1 MTILPNFLMK
11 RASLTPER
19 IALEMEDR
27 TVTFSELYIN
37 SLTLGGKLVELG
49 VKRGDRISI
58 FMANSLEMV
67 ELLFALK
74 NIGAITVLHNLRLTS
89 AELSYQVEDASSRF
103 ILVDDEKVIGL
114 KERKEFKETQKIV
127 PFSEV
132 FQLGGSDFPLVEEFS
147 LEEVDTI
154 MYTSGTT
161 GFPKGVKQTYGN
173 HFWSATGSALNMGLH
188 EEDCWLLA
196 VPIFHISGLS
206 ILMRSVIYGMRVII
220 HSRFEAERVHQD
232 LMTRQVT
239 IVSVVTTMLSG
250 LLEQLGTNCYPQ
262 AFRCMLVGGGPVPKS
277 VLEECMRKSIP
288 VYQTYGMTET
298 CSQIVTLSPDFSM
311 TKLGSAGKPL
321 FPCQLKIMD
330 NGLEAGPMETGEIV
344 VKGPNVTIGY
354 YNWEESTVE
363 AIRNGWLYT
372 GDLGYVDEDGF
383 LFVVDRRSDLIIS
396 GGENVYPAEIEAVLV
411 SHPSINDAGVTG
423 MEDARWGQVPVAF
436 VVTNKVV
443 ELLEEELFT
452 FVRERL
458 AGYKVPKS
466 FYLVEHLPRN
476 ASNKLMRRELFKML
490 PDWEGRDEHSAD

>member
-11 RASLTPER
+11 RAALTPNR

-27 TVTFSELYIN
+27 SVTFFELYRN
-37 SLTLGGKLVELG
+37 SLNWAGKLVELG
-49 VKRGDRISI
+49 VKRGDRISL
-58 FMANSLEMV
+58 FMANSLELV

-89 AELSYQVEDASSRF
+89 KELFYQVEDAESRF
-103 ILVDDEKVIGL
+103 ILVDDEREIGL
-114 KERKEFKETQKIV
+114 KESKEFMGTQKIV
-127 PFSEV
+127 PVSKV
-132 FQLGGSDFPLVEEFS
+132 FRLEGSDLTVVKEFS
-147 LEEVDTI
+147 LEEIDTI

-220 HSRFEAERVHQD
+220 HKRFEAEAVHQD
-232 LMTRQVT
+232 LMERQVS

-250 LLEQLGTNCYPQ
+250 LLEQLGSESYPPS
-262 AFRCMLVGGGPVPKS
+262 FRCMLVGGGPVPKS

-311 TKLGSAGKPL
+311 SKVGSAGKAL
-321 FPCQLKIMD
+321 FPCQLKIMLD
-330 NGLEAGPMETGEIV
+330 GMEVEPNETGEIV
-344 VKGPNVTIGY
+344 VKGPNVTTGY
-354 YNWEESTVE
+354 YNREESTSE
-363 AIRNGWLYT
+363 AIQDGWLYT
-372 GDLGYVDEDGF
+372 GDLGYVDEEGF

-396 GGENVYPAEIEAVLV
+396 GGENVYPAEIEAILV
-411 SHPSINDAGVTG
+411 SHPSVKDAGVTG
-423 MEDARWGQVPVAF
+423 MPDHRWGQVPVAF
-436 VVTNKVV
+436 VVSDGEK
-443 ELLEEELFT
+443 EFLEEALLS
-452 FVRERL
+452 FVREQL
-458 AGYKVPKS
+458 AGYKTPKKI
-466 FYLVEHLPRN
+466 YVVERLPRN
-476 ASNKLMRRELFKML
+476 ASNKLMRRELLKML
-490 PDWEGRDEHSAD
+490 PGGVGGH